1 MALQPPTPGLRRFV
15 NDSTDITRVEL
26 RVAPGAELAVDEM
39 TAAQLGSRFKD
50 PDEVAKRDKKR
61 AKLVDVA
68 PEPAAEPAVVD
79 VAPEGDEA

>member
-26 RVAPGAELAVDEM
+26 RVAPGAELAVDET
-39 TAAQLGSRFKD
+39 TAAQLGPRFKD

-61 AKLVDVA
+61 AKLADVA
-68 PEPAAEPAVVD
+68 PEPAAEPAVAD
-79 VAPEGDEA
+79 VAPEDVEA